1 MFAHVQSIVFIWRW
15 YRSFHTPRWVLW
27 HLFSFFFSIKTF
39 CLTTITMH
47 NNNIKFYYD
56 EPTVAYFGK
65 IFTVWKREISREK
78 NQIQQYAVVWCEY
91 AAVIQCDACAPGFW
105 VFECTSEEVWVSI
118 SDTIQTHFS
127 GRIMK
132 PTRASPTICCLFRPC
147 FQLALCLYAVLLLR
161 RSRLTAF
168 VPILYLS
175 HSL

>member
-1 MFAHVQSIVFIWRW
+1 MMNQ
-15 YRSFHTPRWVLW
+15 RSPISEKYSPFEKEKY
-27 HLFSFFFSIKTF
+27 IEK
-39 CLTTITMH
+39 
-47 NNNIKFYYD
+47 
-56 EPTVAYFGK
+56 K
-65 IFTVWKREISREK
+65 I

-91 AAVIQCDACAPGFW
+91 VAVIQCDACAPGFR

-147 FQLALCLYAVLLLR
+147 FQLALCLCAVLLR

-175 HSL
+175 HSLQLDVRLSLSNFVCCTSEWICNVMRTPLMPIYVCGVM